1 MTIYISAF
9 LAPLIIAT
17 LIHQRKIEKEIQ
29 KTKEETE
36 KTNKKIED
44 LLTKSINNKEH
55 CGYVSA
61 DLPKQIVNLQNK
73 LSEFTTLL
81 FKIIDEHTKNNSDF
95 INKSLN
101 DIKKQLSDSL
111 EMIGDLYNFQPKML
125 NEINEG
131 YSDFV
136 EKTTKIFLELK
147 EHILSKQEI
156 SKGEYLIFIKLIFD
170 IFILKST
177 KIIFECIDDE
187 IILHFSA
194 KNTQYKSKINDIS
207 NDILYSLENI
217 KYTFEHQIYTKTQ
230 ILALREQIVDE
241 VFEKM
246 NQFMI
251 SKSIKTINEFN
262 KNEIKTHISN
272 IIIDICEQ
280 KKIEVVDAIR
290 E

>member
-9 LAPLIIAT
+9 LILLIIAT
-17 LIHQRKIEKEIQ
+17 LIHQHKIKKEIQ

-136 EKTTKIFLELK
+136 DKTTKIFLELK
-147 EHILSKQEI
+147 EYILSKQEI

-170 IFILKST
+170 ILILKST

-187 IILHFSA
+187 IILHFST

-280 KKIEVVDAIR
+280 KKIEVVDEIR
-290 E
+290 G

>member
-1 MTIYISAF
+1 MTIYFFAF
-9 LAPLIIAT
+9 LILLIIAT
-17 LIHQRKIEKEIQ
+17 LICRNNIKKEMA
-29 KTKEETE
+29 KTKEKVE
-36 KTNKKIED
+36 KTNEKIEV
-44 LLTKSINNKEH
+44 LLSKLTNNKEH

-73 LSEFTTLL
+73 LSEFTELL
-81 FKIIDEHTKNNSDF
+81 FKIIDENTKNHSDF

-125 NEINEG
+125 NEINDG

-177 KIIFECIDDE
+177 KTIFECIDDE
-187 IILHFSA
+187 IILHFST

-262 KNEIKTHISN
+262 KNEIKTKISD
-272 IIIDICEQ
+272 IIIEICEQ
-280 KKIEVVDAIR
+280 KKIEVVDVIR
-290 E
+290 G

>member
-9 LAPLIIAT
+9 LTPLIIAT
-17 LIHQRKIEKEIQ
+17 LIHQHKIKKEIQ

-136 EKTTKIFLELK
+136 DKTTKIFLELK

-170 IFILKST
+170 ILILKST

-280 KKIEVVDAIR
+280 KKIEVVDEIR
-290 E
+290 G

>member
-1 MTIYISAF
+1 MTIYISVF
-9 LAPLIIAT
+9 LSLLIIAT
-17 LIHQRKIEKEIQ
+17 LIHQHKIKKEIQ

-136 EKTTKIFLELK
+136 DKTTKIFLELK

-170 IFILKST
+170 ILILKST

-187 IILHFSA
+187 IILHFST

-280 KKIEVVDAIR
+280 KKIEVVDEIR
-290 E
+290 G

>member
-1 MTIYISAF
+1 MTIYFFTF
-9 LAPLIIAT
+9 LILLIIAT
-17 LIHQRKIEKEIQ
+17 LIYQHKIKKEIQ

-44 LLTKSINNKEH
+44 LLTKYINNKEH

-81 FKIIDEHTKNNSDF
+81 FKIIDENTKNHSDF

-136 EKTTKIFLELK
+136 DKTTKIFLELK

-187 IILHFSA
+187 IILHFST

-230 ILALREQIVDE
+230 ILTLREQIVDE

-262 KNEIKTHISN
+262 KNEIKTQLSN

-280 KKIEVVDAIR
+280 KKIEVVDVIR
-290 E
+290 G

>member
-17 LIHQRKIEKEIQ
+17 LIHQRKIKKEIQ

-81 FKIIDEHTKNNSDF
+81 FKIIDEYTKNNSDF

-136 EKTTKIFLELK
+136 DKTTKIFLELK

-187 IILHFSA
+187 IILNFSA

-280 KKIEVVDAIR
+280 KKIEVVDEIR
-290 E
+290 G

>member
-17 LIHQRKIEKEIQ
+17 LIHQRKIKKEIQ
-29 KTKEETE
+29 KTKEEAE

-136 EKTTKIFLELK
+136 DKTTKIFLELK

-280 KKIEVVDAIR
+280 KKIEVVDEIR
-290 E
+290 G

>member
-9 LAPLIIAT
+9 LILLIIAT
-17 LIHQRKIEKEIQ
+17 LIHQRKIKKEIQ
-29 KTKEETE
+29 KTKAETE

-136 EKTTKIFLELK
+136 DKTTKIFLELK

-170 IFILKST
+170 ILILKST

-187 IILHFSA
+187 IILHFST

-280 KKIEVVDAIR
+280 KKIEVVDEIR
-290 E
+290 G

>member
-1 MTIYISAF
+1 MTIYISA
-9 LAPLIIAT
+9 LLSLLIIAT
-17 LIHQRKIEKEIQ
+17 LIHQCKIKKEIQ

-136 EKTTKIFLELK
+136 DKTTKIFLELK

-280 KKIEVVDAIR
+280 KKIEVVDEIR
-290 E
+290 G

>member
-9 LAPLIIAT
+9 LILLIIAT
-17 LIHQRKIEKEIQ
+17 LIHQRKIKKEIQ

-136 EKTTKIFLELK
+136 DKTTKIFLELK

-170 IFILKST
+170 ILILKST

-217 KYTFEHQIYTKTQ
+217 KYTFEHQVYTKTQ

-280 KKIEVVDAIR
+280 KKIEVVDEIR
-290 E
+290 G

>member
-1 MTIYISAF
+1 MTIYLFAF
-9 LAPLIIAT
+9 LILLIIAT
-17 LIHQRKIEKEIQ
+17 LIHQCKIKKEIQ

-55 CGYVSA
+55 GGYVSA

-136 EKTTKIFLELK
+136 DKTTKIFLELK

-280 KKIEVVDAIR
+280 KKIEVVDEIR
-290 E
+290 G

>member
-1 MTIYISAF
+1 MTIYISVF
-9 LAPLIIAT
+9 LSLLIIAT
-17 LIHQRKIEKEIQ
+17 LIHQHKIKKEIQ

-136 EKTTKIFLELK
+136 DKTTKIFLELK

-280 KKIEVVDAIR
+280 KKIEVVDEIR
-290 E
+290 G

>member
-1 MTIYISAF
+1 MTIYISTF
-9 LAPLIIAT
+9 LILLIIAT
-17 LIHQRKIEKEIQ
+17 LIHQHKIEKEIQ
-29 KTKEETE
+29 

-136 EKTTKIFLELK
+136 DKTTKIFLELK

-177 KIIFECIDDE
+177 KTIFECIDDE

-280 KKIEVVDAIR
+280 KKIEVVDKIR
-290 E
+290 G

>member
-1 MTIYISAF
+1 MTIYISVF
-9 LAPLIIAT
+9 LSLLIIAT
-17 LIHQRKIEKEIQ
+17 LIHQRKIKKEIQ

-136 EKTTKIFLELK
+136 DKTTKIFLELK

-280 KKIEVVDAIR
+280 KKIEVVDEIR
-290 E
+290 G

>member
-280 KKIEVVDAIR
+280 KKIEVVDEIR
-290 E
+290 G

>member
-1 MTIYISAF
+1 MTIYFFAF
-9 LAPLIIAT
+9 LILLIIAT
-17 LIHQRKIEKEIQ
+17 LIYQNNIKKEITI
-29 KTKEETE
+29 TKEETE
-36 KTNKKIED
+36 KTNKKIEA
-44 LLTKSINNKEH
+44 LLAKLTNNKEH

-73 LSEFTTLL
+73 LSEFTELL
-81 FKIIDEHTKNNSDF
+81 FKIMDENTKNHSDF

-111 EMIGDLYNFQPKML
+111 KMIGDLYNFQPKML
-125 NEINEG
+125 NEINDG

-136 EKTTKIFLELK
+136 DKTTKIFLELK

-156 SKGEYLIFIKLIFD
+156 SKGEYLIFVKLIFD

-177 KIIFECIDDE
+177 KTIFEFIDDE
-187 IILHFSA
+187 VILHFST
-194 KNTQYKSKINDIS
+194 KNTQYKSKINDIC
-207 NDILYSLENI
+207 NDVLSSLENI
-217 KYTFEHQIYTKTQ
+217 KYIFEHQAYTKTQ

-262 KNEIKTHISN
+262 KNEIKTHLSN

-280 KKIEVVDAIR
+280 KKIEVVDVIR
-290 E
+290 G

>member
-1 MTIYISAF
+1 MTIYFFAF
-9 LAPLIIAT
+9 LILLIIAT
-17 LIHQRKIEKEIQ
+17 LIYQNNIKKEMAT
-29 KTKEETE
+29 TKEKVE
-36 KTNKKIED
+36 KTNEKIEA
-44 LLTKSINNKEH
+44 LLSKLTNHKEH

-73 LSEFTTLL
+73 LSEFTELL
-81 FKIIDEHTKNNSDF
+81 FKIIDENTKNHSDF

-125 NEINEG
+125 NEINDG

-136 EKTTKIFLELK
+136 DKTTKIFLELK
-147 EHILSKQEI
+147 EYILSKQEI

-187 IILHFSA
+187 IILHFST

-280 KKIEVVDAIR
+280 KKIEVVDEIR
-290 E
+290 G

>member
-9 LAPLIIAT
+9 LILLIIAI
-17 LIHQRKIEKEIQ
+17 LIHQHKIKKEIQ
-29 KTKEETE
+29 KTKEEAE
-36 KTNKKIED
+36 KINKKIED

-136 EKTTKIFLELK
+136 DKTTKIFLELK

-280 KKIEVVDAIR
+280 KKIEVVDEIR
-290 E
+290 G

>member
-1 MTIYISAF
+1 MTIYISVF
-9 LAPLIIAT
+9 LILLIIAT
-17 LIHQRKIEKEIQ
+17 LIHQRKIKKEIQ

-136 EKTTKIFLELK
+136 DKTTKIFLELK

-280 KKIEVVDAIR
+280 KKIEVVDEIR
-290 E
+290 G

>member
-1 MTIYISAF
+1 MAIYISAF
-9 LAPLIIAT
+9 LIQLIIAT
-17 LIHQRKIEKEIQ
+17 LIHQHKIKKEIQ

-61 DLPKQIVNLQNK
+61 DLPKQIINLQNK

-81 FKIIDEHTKNNSDF
+81 LKIIDENTKNHSDF

-136 EKTTKIFLELK
+136 DKTTKIFLELK

-187 IILHFSA
+187 IILNFYA

-230 ILALREQIVDE
+230 ILDLREQIVDE

-280 KKIEVVDAIR
+280 KKIEVVDKIR
-290 E
+290 G

>member
-1 MTIYISAF
+1 MTIYFFAF
-9 LAPLIIAT
+9 LILLIIAT
-17 LIHQRKIEKEIQ
+17 LICQNNIKKEMA
-29 KTKEETE
+29 KTKEKVE
-36 KTNKKIED
+36 KTNEKIEM
-44 LLTKSINNKEH
+44 LLSKLTNNKEH

-73 LSEFTTLL
+73 LSEFTELL
-81 FKIIDEHTKNNSDF
+81 FKIIDENTKNHSDF

-125 NEINEG
+125 NEINDG

-187 IILHFSA
+187 IILHFST

-230 ILALREQIVDE
+230 ILALREQIVDD

-246 NQFMI
+246 NKFMI

-280 KKIEVVDAIR
+280 KKIEVVDEIR
-290 E
+290 G

>member
-17 LIHQRKIEKEIQ
+17 LIHQRNIKKEIQ

-136 EKTTKIFLELK
+136 DKTTKIFLELK

-246 NQFMI
+246 NNFMI

-280 KKIEVVDAIR
+280 KKIEVVDEIR
-290 E
+290 G

>member
-9 LAPLIIAT
+9 LILLIIAT
-17 LIHQRKIEKEIQ
+17 LIHQHKIKKEIQ

-136 EKTTKIFLELK
+136 DKTTKIFLELK

-170 IFILKST
+170 ILILKST

-280 KKIEVVDAIR
+280 KKIEVVDEIR
-290 E
+290 G